1 MSIKPPSITFKPAG
15 KNKPCTTIIEGNL
28 NVKKNI
34 IANCNL
40 KVKKDLTVNK
50 CLNVKNI
57 VYTTETINE
66 TGKTV
71 SGEKSL
77 TWVNTC
83 GTGVLANGIK
93 DGFYKKIIK
102 VDENT
107 EQILE
112 NPNTSG
118 ILSNNIYGWSVS
130 MSNDGKYALVGAPN
144 WVTGDGQITQGA
156 VIVYSLSGDTWN
168 KEQEIRSSGIDDGDE
183 FGYSVSISD
192 DGKTIAIGARQ
203 EDTGS
208 GIIDNG
214 AVYIYK
220 YDGTSWTGE
229 YKIVASDGLSGDEF
243 GYSVAI
249 SGDGN
254 SLVVG
259 APLRNS
265 PSNDEGSVYF
275 YEYGGTGIGWTGEQR
290 IDDPRITPSISDRFG
305 DRFGWSVDISNDGN
319 YAILG
324 SFNSSGPGEAY
335 MYGLSGGSWTSIQ
348 SMTASDGGN
357 TDRFGFSVSI
367 TKDGKYIAIGSINED
382 TGVSNDGAVYIYKYD
397 GTNWTNEEKIIASDG
412 QQFDRFGNSVSISSD
427 GKYLIVGTGNYIN
440 LSGRPGKAYI
450 FYRED
455 CKEDGQ
461 WIEKKINNIDS
472 PQINDKF
479 GYSVSIS
486 ENGCYSIVG
495 QPNYDTST
503 TNNVGRAYIY
513 NTNFY
518 CLEYNEIDSLLLV
531 DDGDSACFVYN
542 EDYGKWIKI

>member
-77 TWVNTC
+77 TWINTC
-83 GTGVLANGIK
+83 GTGVLADGIK

-102 VDENT
+102 VDENS

-112 NPNTSG
+112 NPNTSTG
-118 ILSNNIYGWSVS
+118 VNESFGWSVS
-130 MSNDGKYALVGAPN
+130 MSTDGKYAVVGVPN
-144 WVTGDGQITQGA
+144 WQNDYQCGRA
-156 VIVYSLSGDTWN
+156 FVYGLSGGSWTSI
-168 KEQEIRSSGIDDGDE
+168 QELTASDGVSGDQ
-183 FGYSVSISD
+183 FAWSVSISGD
-192 DGKTIAIGARQ
+192 SKYIAIGSIQ
-203 EDTGS
+203 GGDSGTGIT
-208 GIIDNG
+208 GDG
-214 AVYIYK
+214 AVYVYE

-229 YKIVASDGLSGDEF
+229 EKVIASDGEINDQF
-243 GYSVAI
+243 GYSLAI
-249 SGDGN
+249 SDDGN
-254 SLVVG
+254 RLVVG
-259 APLRNS
+259 APFTDSLSN
-265 PSNDEGSVYF
+265 NDEGSVYF

-290 IDDPRITPSISDRFG
+290 IDDPRSIEG

-324 SFNSSGPGEAY
+324 SFNDSGPGEAY

-348 SMTASDGGN
+348 ELTASDGGN
-357 TDRFGFSVSI
+357 IDRFGFSVSI

-382 TGVSNDGAVYIYKYD
+382 TGVINDGAVYIYKYD
-397 GTNWTNEEKIIASDG
+397 GTIWTNEEKLISSDG

-427 GKYLIVGTGNYIN
+427 GKYLIVGTGNFTN

-455 CKEDGQ
+455 GQ
-461 WIEKKINNIDS
+461 WIEKKINNTDS
-472 PQINDKF
+472 PQNNDRF

-495 QPNYDTST
+495 KPSYNDGP

-513 NTNFY
+513 NNNFY
-518 CLEYNEIDSLLLV
+518 CLEYNDIDSVVLT
-531 DDGDSACFVYN
+531 DEGDSACFVYN
-542 EDYGKWIKI
+542 EDYGKWVKYN